1 LLSAPSGQGMLLAL
15 EQKVV
20 RSHVCFE
27 PITTLLCDC
36 LSDTFQP
43 HRPTA
48 ARSSKALPLLSLCV
62 TKIQGNEAFRLRK
75 AESGTSCSKLGVPAI
90 GQWSIRRLVLML
102 QTCNR
107 HSQCLY
113 SGSTVHSLLQT
124 HTAPPLPYEGALDC
138 SSFVVQCVIGACG
151 HNLVSSYS

>member
-1 LLSAPSGQGMLLAL
+1 MLLAL

-75 AESGTSCSKLGVPAI
+75 VESGTLCSRIEARSLRGPSDRPVINKKTCPNVADLQQTFAVPVQRIYSAFAI
-90 GQWSIRRLVLML
+90 ANPYRPTATLRRGPRLQFLCSAMCNWSMW
-102 QTCNR
+102 
-107 HSQCLY
+107 S
-113 SGSTVHSLLQT
+113 
-124 HTAPPLPYEGALDC
+124 
-138 SSFVVQCVIGACG
+138 
-151 HNLVSSYS
+151 